1 MEAFNLEA
9 KTRTVVGKQ
18 VKTLRKAGSVPAV
31 IYGHDVKPTALT
43 VEGRAFDKL
52 FAKAGES
59 SLVDLAID
67 GAAPVKVLI
76 QDVQLDVLKD
86 TVSHVDFRQVN
97 MKEKLEADIA
107 LKFVGESPA
116 VKVLGGIMVRVMDAL
131 TVRCLPSDLVHEIE
145 IDLSKLANINDRIT
159 VGDLVVPNGIEF
171 AAGPEEVIA
180 IINAPMTE
188 DELKATLSADT
199 TADVSAVKVATEE
212 KKAERA
218 AAKEGE
224 AAAE

>member
-1 MEAFNLEA
+1 MEALNLEA
-9 KTRTVVGKQ
+9 KTRTVFGKK
-18 VKTLRKAGSVPAV
+18 VKKLRTTGVVPAV
-31 IYGHDVKPTALT
+31 IYGHNATPTSLT
-43 VEGRAFDKL
+43 VDGRAFGKL
-52 FAKAGES
+52 FSKAGES

-76 QDVQLDVLKD
+76 QDVQLDVMKD

-97 MKEKLEADIA
+97 MKEKLQADIT

-116 VKVLGGIMVRVMDAL
+116 VKVQGGILVRVMDNL
-131 TVRCLPSDLVHEIE
+131 TVSCLPSDLVHEIE
-145 IDLSKLANINDRIT
+145 IDLTKLANINDRIT
-159 VGDLVVPNGIEF
+159 VGDLVVPSGIEF

-180 IINAPMTE
+180 IINAPISE
-188 DELKATLSADT
+188 EELAASLAGDVS
-199 TADVSAVKVATEE
+199 ADVSAVKVATDE

-224 AAAE
+224 AKE